1 MIIDIVGTFHYSII
15 IFSSFH
21 TGLTI
26 SNGSMIETLYGSTYP
41 DKLSLK
47 GPLEIN
53 FVAGEN
59 DGYAGFELD
68 YTCEG
73 SK

>member
-1 MIIDIVGTFHYSII
+1 MISFLN
-15 IFSSFH
+15 IFNHIHSTYH
-21 TGLTI
+21 LGLTI
-26 SNGSMIETLYGSTYP
+26 SNGSMIETFNGTTYP
-41 DKLSLK
+41 DSLSLK

>member
-1 MIIDIVGTFHYSII
+1 
-15 IFSSFH
+15 
-21 TGLTI
+21 
-26 SNGSMIETLYGSTYP
+26 MIETFYGTTYP
-41 DKLSLK
+41 DSLSLK

-59 DGYAGFELD
+59 AGYAGFELD
-68 YTCEG
+68 YTCEE